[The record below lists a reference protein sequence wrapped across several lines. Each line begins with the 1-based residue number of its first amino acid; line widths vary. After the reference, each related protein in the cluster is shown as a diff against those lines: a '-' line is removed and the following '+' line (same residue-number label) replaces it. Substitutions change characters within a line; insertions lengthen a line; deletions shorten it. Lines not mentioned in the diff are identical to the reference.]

1 MPHGSRFIGLDEG
14 HHLRQNARIMAA
26 PGCPRSREELGEE
39 GDGNSRSGA
48 IPHR

>member
-1 MPHGSRFIGLDEG
+1 MPHGGRFNGLDEG
-14 HHLRQNARIMAA
+14 RRLRQHARIMAA
-26 PGCPRSREELGEE
+26 PGCPRTQEELGKE